1 MNVNYDDI
9 KGLELVELK
18 KVHTF
23 HISTAISLAFLL
35 IMIIV
40 TFIWIVLPLHN
51 IILNIG
57 FICGMIGG
65 IYNMILT
72 IPERHLHWS
81 FKIPEDYRGWQ
92 YLFLSA
98 NCIDFE
104 PETNIV
110 TLQFNNDI
118 DKELYHFIMMLEKEK
133 KTQD

>member
-9 KGLELVELK
+9 KGLELVGLK

-23 HISTAISLAFLL
+23 HISVAISLAFLL

-72 IPERHLHWS
+72 IPESHLHWS

-118 DKELYHFIMMLEKEK
+118 DKELYYFITMLEKEK